1 MAGYH
6 GPDPPGSMREQGRR
20 SSLRPGNTST
30 SRPGRAYKQ
39 RPPARSP
46 GPRSCGS
53 TCRRVLAPHGRADGC
68 YRGEKRTATRRG
80 ETAEPTRPQ
89 SRDETHAHQRGEGGE
104 GGQHGAW
111 PWRKTGRK
119 RDRLTHHA
127 ATPESRDHAAG
138 AGPERRRRPPSRP
151 TRVVSPSSQAEACTT
166 AHVSTGGA
174 GRTGRGGEQPGAG
187 AAQSTAHRTT
197 CATRTRRA
205 RARMRGWAGGPR
217 AGGRAPVGAADR
229 AGGTGGGAGARA
241 GEGAGAAARAACREA
256 PRLLVASRS
265 RPSRQL
271 PAPSLLLA
279 REARLVRARHVALSG
294 DTCATVHS
302 RPPPHTRSASS
313 PQPARWLPTGRLP
326 VARTHTAQHPA
337 APIYGLL

>member
-166 AHVSTGGA
+166 AHVSTGVQGPYC
-174 GRTGRGGEQPGAG
+174 GTGRPGACG
-187 AAQSTAHRTT
+187 K
-197 CATRTRRA
+197 
-205 RARMRGWAGGPR
+205 
-217 AGGRAPVGAADR
+217 
-229 AGGTGGGAGARA
+229 
-241 GEGAGAAARAACREA
+241 
-256 PRLLVASRS
+256 
-265 RPSRQL
+265 
-271 PAPSLLLA
+271 
-279 REARLVRARHVALSG
+279 
-294 DTCATVHS
+294 
-302 RPPPHTRSASS
+302 
-313 PQPARWLPTGRLP
+313 
-326 VARTHTAQHPA
+326 
-337 APIYGLL
+337 